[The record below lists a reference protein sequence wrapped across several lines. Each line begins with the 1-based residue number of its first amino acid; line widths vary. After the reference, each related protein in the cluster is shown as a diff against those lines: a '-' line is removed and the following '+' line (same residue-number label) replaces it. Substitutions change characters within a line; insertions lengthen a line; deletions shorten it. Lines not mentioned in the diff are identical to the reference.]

1 MTGNYPSDL
10 RREVDAALKTYFPSV
25 DRQAGDLGR
34 AMEYALYSPGKR
46 FRPVLALT
54 AASAVGGRYREAM
67 PTACAIEFI
76 HAYSLTHDDLPA
88 LDNDT
93 LRRGR
98 PTCHVKFGEDIAI
111 LAGDALLTEAFA
123 IIVNEQLETAPTERV
138 IGVLKEI
145 SKAAGIKGMVGGQ
158 AVDIIET
165 GQEMDLET
173 LRFVHEHKTGAL
185 IEAAARCGAILG
197 GGTKQDIEA
206 LGGFGKRL
214 GLAFQMV
221 DDILDVAGSVESIGK
236 NVGSDRENN
245 KMTFASGVGV
255 EESRRMAQE
264 TIDEAI
270 AGLDGSVSD
279 QDGLIELARFVIG
292 RTS

>member
-197 GGTKQDIEA
+197 GGTKQEIEA